1 MRHAQTIALARS
13 LLTEGRG
20 REVARMLEPLISPLP
35 EDPTAAEPSQYVMR
49 ALLAR
54 VRLLRQG
61 AVEAVRML
69 LGPLA
74 ELKVRERLSAE
85 LRAEIALWLGWRYA
99 WPEATD
105 NDPARAFNLFVEAER
120 YFTDELR
127 FSGRCWAH
135 IGQAL
140 AYLTIDEYS
149 LALQA
154 LDEAARLKE
163 RLPDLEADA
172 WICDLRVQSYILTG
186 RYRAAQRQLEQLAGL
201 LEQLREPL
209 LQGRAAA
216 YRALLEQAQGGSPAT
231 ILEAAEA
238 AEAWLGGPEPAYLC
252 WHARSCWL
260 AALRRQGQWAE
271 AHRLAQRWLATGT
284 GPAAHP
290 VLLEVAQ
297 LALLQEEAV
306 RCAELSAQVLT
317 VPCPV
322 HPRLYAARAALLE
335 GQRYLH
341 AGQHE
346 RAHEWAERAHQ
357 IAHELQLEPLMLE
370 ALLLQARI
378 ALASGETTQAASYL
392 HQAETFSDYF
402 SLLPWAAHRFW
413 LLAEL
418 ACAEGRR
425 DEARVQ
431 YVQALSAFSLLTDAY
446 HTARL
451 QLEVAR
457 LTQDFDPA
465 QARALLEA
473 AAQVFGQL
481 GVETLRQEAQKTLR
495 ALPHHPALPPHV
507 PEAQL
512 GAALAHAALSVDLV
526 AETWLQVL
534 EQLWPGHWLAVYRY
548 LPGTGWQA
556 LQQHGDPPAAL
567 TFPEPDQTECYTPQ
581 VAWLCLRPLPGIAFF
596 MAVGLTPPEQE
607 AWQAVRER
615 LKPWLPVVMLAFEH
629 ALLRANRLGEAG
641 NGLAIEAAELP
652 SPLPELVYASP
663 ALRALIGQVYRIR
676 SSHSPVLI
684 TGESGT
690 GKELIARAVHATSD
704 RRNAPFVAFNCA
716 NVPPELLDSHL
727 FGHEKGAFTGALQ
740 ANPGVIRAAEGGSL
754 FLDEVGDLPL
764 EVQPKLLRFLQEGE
778 IFPIGARR
786 PLRVNVRVIAA
797 THQNLEEL
805 VSRGAFREDLYYRLN
820 VIPLHVPPLRE
831 RREDIPV
838 LVRHFLNILR
848 PPGAPAVSI
857 TASAMEAL
865 LRYNWPGNVR
875 QLRNEIERA
884 LAFVAS
890 EPAPLI
896 DLKDLSPAVRQT
908 LMEVPARPTIPP
920 RPVPMPET
928 SQPLEAVLAGTEK
941 ALIER
946 VLAEHHGRISAAA
959 RALGL
964 TRQGLYKKMK
974 RLGIDPARFH
984 QTAVANATASA

>member
-13 LLTEGRG
+13 LLAEGRS

-35 EDPTAAEPSQYVMR
+35 ENPAAAEPSQYVMR

-61 AVEAVRML
+61 AVEAARVL

-74 ELKVRERLSAE
+74 DLPVRERLSPE

-99 WPEATD
+99 WPDASD
-105 NDPARAFNLFVEAER
+105 SDPARAFNLFVEAER
-120 YFTDELR
+120 HFTDELR
-127 FSGRCWAH
+127 LSGHLWVR

-154 LDEAARLKE
+154 LDEAAALKE
-163 RLPDLEADA
+163 RLPDLEADV
-172 WICDLRVQSYILTG
+172 WIHDLRVQSYVLTG
-186 RYRAAQRQLEQLAGL
+186 RYRAAQRHLEQLTGL
-201 LEQLREPL
+201 VEQLREPL

-216 YRALLEQAQGGSPAT
+216 YRALLEQARGGSPAT
-231 ILEAAEA
+231 TLEAAEA
-238 AEAWLGGPEPAYLC
+238 AEAWLGGPEPTYLC
-252 WHARSCWL
+252 WQARSCWL
-260 AALRRQGQWAE
+260 ATLRRTGQWTE
-271 AHRLAQRWLATGT
+271 AHHLAQRWLATSA

-290 VLLEVAQ
+290 VRLEAAQ
-297 LALLQEEAV
+297 LALLQEDAA
-306 RCAELSAQVLT
+306 RSADLIAQVLT
-317 VPCPV
+317 VPCPT

-335 GQRYLH
+335 SQRYL
-341 AGQHE
+341 QSKQPE
-346 RAHEWAERAHQ
+346 RAREWAERAYQ
-357 IAHELQLEPLMLE
+357 AAHELRLEPLILE

-378 ALASGETTQAASYL
+378 ALASGNAKQAQSFL
-392 HQAETFSDYF
+392 HQAETFGDYF

-418 ACAEGRR
+418 ARAEARK

-431 YVQALSAFSLLTDAY
+431 YVQALSAFSLLTDRY

-473 AAQVFGQL
+473 AAQVFAQL
-481 GVETLRQEAQKTLR
+481 GVETARQEAQNTLL
-495 ALPHHPALPPHV
+495 ALPHHPIFAVHT
-507 PEAQL
+507 PEAQF

-534 EQLWPGHWLAVYRY
+534 EQLWPGRWLAVYRY

-556 LQQHGDPPAAL
+556 LQHHGELPATL
-567 TFPEPDQTECYTPQ
+567 TFPHPDQATYYTQ
-581 VAWLCLRPLPGIAFF
+581 QAAWLRLRPLPGVAFF
-596 MAVGLTPPEQE
+596 TAAAVTPEE
-607 AWQAVRER
+607 RAAWQTLLER
-615 LKPWLPVVMLAFEH
+615 LKPWLPVVTLAFEH

-641 NGLAIEAAELP
+641 NGHAPETAELP
-652 SPLPELVYASP
+652 SPLPELVYASS
-663 ALRALIGQVYRIR
+663 ALRALIGQIYRIR

-690 GKELIARAVHATSD
+690 GKELIARAIHATSD
-704 RRNAPFVAFNCA
+704 RRHAPFVAFNCA
-716 NVPPELLDSHL
+716 NVPPELIDSHL

-740 ANPGVIRAAEGGSL
+740 ANPGVIRAAEGGTL
-754 FLDEVGDLPL
+754 FLDEIGDLPL

-778 IFPIGARR
+778 IFPLGARR

-805 VSRGAFREDLYYRLN
+805 VRRGAFREDLYYRLN

-838 LVRHFLNILR
+838 LVRHFLNTLR
-848 PPGAPAVSI
+848 PPGAPAASI
-857 TASAMEAL
+857 TARAMEAL

-896 DLKDLSPAVRQT
+896 DLKDLSPTVQQTLTDTPAHLPILSRQT
-908 LMEVPARPTIPP
+908 PTL
-920 RPVPMPET
+920 EAG
-928 SQPLEAVLAGTEK
+928 QPLEAVLAGTEK

-946 VLAEHHGRISAAA
+946 VLAEHRGRISAAA
-959 RALGL
+959 RSLGL

-974 RLGIDPARFH
+974 RLGINPARFQ
-984 QTAVANATASA
+984 QTAVPNATASA